1 MRPLCLL
8 LCLLMLLP
16 LPAMAEEDTIY
27 VTVEAHRVG
36 FSFEMPDQ
44 EFVYVKYDTRQD
56 SGEMVLYS
64 PDGHFEGECYLPATG
79 DGSRMGLN
87 VFSLA
92 NRQLLQGRVDT
103 QAVETA
109 EKPEQSV
116 SGGSG
121 KVEDAGFALSPSGK
135 LSYSFKVPGR
145 DTVKLKCKS
154 PQEWHILTLDARDG
168 YRYEGEISMPYTY
181 PDDTVTVSVISTN
194 SYTLYE
200 KTLQMPYQAPSAP
213 AFARGSRLRG
223 VTVCVDPGHQR
234 STQIETVDLG
244 PTLPQKVTTTVGMA
258 KGIETAR
265 MESQV
270 VLEIGMLLRN
280 ALMEEGAAVAVT
292 RDKQD
297 TFVGMLERADIPNSI
312 GADFVLRLHCNY
324 RSGSNV
330 QGIEIY
336 CPLTSSY
343 AQETASQEE
352 YRLMGETML
361 TCMQEATGV
370 TRGGC
375 TLNNTYVGNNWS
387 MMPSFLIEMGYMT
400 SFEEDLKLSHPE
412 YQQRLVEGMV
422 EGVIRMARMR
432 GLIE

>member
-1 MRPLCLL
+1 
-8 LCLLMLLP
+8 
-16 LPAMAEEDTIY
+16 
-27 VTVEAHRVG
+27 
-36 FSFEMPDQ
+36 MPDQ

-168 YRYEGEISMPYTY
+168 YRYEGEINMPYTY

-194 SYTLYE
+194 RPW
-200 KTLQMPYQAPSAP
+200 K
-213 AFARGSRLRG
+213 SRCIPP
-223 VTVCVDPGHQR
+223 VTVRNTTVSR
-234 STQIETVDLG
+234 STAMN
-244 PTLPQKVTTTVGMA
+244 P
-258 KGIETAR
+258 
-265 MESQV
+265 
-270 VLEIGMLLRN
+270 
-280 ALMEEGAAVAVT
+280 
-292 RDKQD
+292 
-297 TFVGMLERADIPNSI
+297 
-312 GADFVLRLHCNY
+312 C
-324 RSGSNV
+324 
-330 QGIEIY
+330 
-336 CPLTSSY
+336 
-343 AQETASQEE
+343 TASC
-352 YRLMGETML
+352 T
-361 TCMQEATGV
+361 ATG
-370 TRGGC
+370 
-375 TLNNTYVGNNWS
+375 S
-387 MMPSFLIEMGYMT
+387 SAGYRT
-400 SFEEDLKLSHPE
+400 GP
-412 YQQRLVEGMV
+412 
-422 EGVIRMARMR
+422 
-432 GLIE
+432 